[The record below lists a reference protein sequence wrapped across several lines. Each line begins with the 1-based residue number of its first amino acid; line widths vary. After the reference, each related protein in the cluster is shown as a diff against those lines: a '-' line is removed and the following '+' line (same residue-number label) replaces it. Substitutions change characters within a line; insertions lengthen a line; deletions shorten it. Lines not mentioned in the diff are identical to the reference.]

1 MDDDILEILSG
12 KLTLRDLAVRE
23 IKYLREKIVSR
34 DRSISQIGSDY
45 RELNSLTS
53 GLRARNEELNKSNAD
68 LLRENQENAR
78 IIGMSAE
85 REMTL
90 LARIEALETNIAS
103 LRAWQEINS

>member
-23 IKYLREKIVSR
+23 IKYLREKIASR
-34 DRSISQIGSDY
+34 DKTITKINSECN
-45 RELNSLTS
+45 ELN
-53 GLRARNEELNKSNAD
+53 RLNSD
-68 LLRENQENAR
+68 LREDVLENAR

-90 LARIEALETNIAS
+90 LARITSLETEVAR
-103 LRAWQEINS
+103 LKRWQEINMDEDNGN